1 MWKYAS
7 AHSSRRVATQP
18 YQRADQRN
26 GALII
31 VDTPMAGGDRQRK
44 KVYMETQD
52 IYLTVEGR
60 QRHSQRLE
68 YLLTIKRPE
77 IAESIH
83 DAREAGD
90 VTDNAAYEE
99 AKNEQAK
106 IEGEI
111 AWLQW
116 RLASAKE
123 LKLKPGGEEITLG
136 SHVHLRNED
145 DREFRYAIVGPDE
158 ASPSDGRIS
167 NESPVGRALM
177 GCKVGDS
184 VTVSTPSG
192 VRTYTV
198 LGLE

>member
-1 MWKYAS
+1 
-7 AHSSRRVATQP
+7 
-18 YQRADQRN
+18 
-26 GALII
+26 
-31 VDTPMAGGDRQRK
+31 
-44 KVYMETQD
+44 METQD
-52 IYLTVEGR
+52 VYLTSEGR
-60 QRHSQRLE
+60 QRHLQRLE

-77 IAESIH
+77 VAEYIH

-90 VTDNAAYEE
+90 ITDNAAYEE

-111 AWLQW
+111 ARLQW
-116 RLASAKE
+116 LLASAKE
-123 LKLKPGGEEITLG
+123 LKLRRGGQEITLG

-145 DREFRYAIVGPDE
+145 NREFRYDIVDPHE
-158 ASPSDGRIS
+158 ANPSEGKIS

-177 GCKVGDS
+177 GRKVGDS

>member
-1 MWKYAS
+1 
-7 AHSSRRVATQP
+7 
-18 YQRADQRN
+18 
-26 GALII
+26 
-31 VDTPMAGGDRQRK
+31 
-44 KVYMETQD
+44 METQD
-52 IYLTVEGR
+52 VYLTLEGR
-60 QRHSQRLE
+60 QRYVQRLE
-68 YLLTIKRPE
+68 DLLTVKRPE

-111 AWLQW
+111 VRLQW
-116 RLASAKE
+116 LLASAKE
-123 LKLKPGGEEITLG
+123 LKLKQGGEEITLG
-136 SHVHLRNED
+136 SHVHLRNEE
-145 DREFRYAIVGPDE
+145 DREYRYAIVGPHE
-158 ASPSDGRIS
+158 ANPSDGKIS

-177 GCKVGDS
+177 GRKMGES